1 MGTKEII
8 PVKDIESKILI
19 IRNQRV
25 MLDKDLAELY
35 GVATRDLN
43 KAVSRNIDRFPDD
56 FMFQLNRNEFN
67 NLKFHFGTSSQTNLP
82 TRQTGGRAGW
92 GGTRKLP
99 YAFTEQG
106 VAMLSS
112 VLRSERAIKV
122 NIAIMRAF
130 VKIREILS
138 THKELAQKL
147 KELELKIE
155 SHDEQIIAIFQV
167 INQMLTPPDKPK
179 RKIGFSVEEK
189 KVKYS

>member
-1 MGTKEII
+1 MSKKEII
-8 PVKDIESKILI
+8 TVEVIENNILM
-19 IRNQRV
+19 IRGQRI

-43 KAVSRNIDRFPDD
+43 KAVSRNIERFPND
-56 FMFQLNRNEFN
+56 FMFQLNRKEFN
-67 NLKFHFGTSSQTNLP
+67 NLKFHFGTSS
-82 TRQTGGRAGW
+82 W

-122 NIAIMRAF
+122 NISIMRTF

-155 SHDEQIIAIFQV
+155 SHDEQITAIFEA
-167 INQMLTPPDKPK
+167 INQLLAPPEKPS
-179 RKIGFSVEEK
+179 RKIGFSIKEK
-189 KVKYS
+189 RVKYS